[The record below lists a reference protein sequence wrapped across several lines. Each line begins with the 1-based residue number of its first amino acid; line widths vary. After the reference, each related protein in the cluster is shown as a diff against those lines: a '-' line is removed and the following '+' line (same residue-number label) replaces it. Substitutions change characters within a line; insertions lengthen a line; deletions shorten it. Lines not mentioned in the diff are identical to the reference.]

1 MKAIFTLF
9 AVFYISVAAA
19 DPGPAGGTEGGA
31 ERGTERGTEI
41 IISGQEEEI
50 AGTLVLPDKASNTVP
65 LVIMISG
72 SGAQERDSTV
82 VGFPL
87 FAQLAEH
94 LREAGVA
101 SFRFDDRETGQSTG
115 SFSDAT
121 LDRLAAD
128 VGIIVDHFKVF
139 SEQKFAEVIL
149 MGHSQGGIVA
159 SRLASLDHR
168 INRVVLVASPG
179 MNMRRMLR
187 QQVADAYA
195 QNSVPAELAEAEI
208 MAREQIMY
216 AIADNK
222 DDEAVDAARDAY
234 VAVYKNVLKNLPTSA
249 RSQIADIDALAHTQG
264 EELRETF
271 SAPQTQS
278 LLFHDPL
285 TDLKGLGMPVLMVF
299 GEKDTQAVQ
308 ALNRPLMEE
317 ALQSAGSN
325 YQAVVI
331 PEANHLFQKAENGRV
346 SEYALLEKQ
355 FAPGFT
361 ESITDWIIG
370 LAGTASAR

>member
-1 MKAIFTLF
+1 MKSIFTMLAAAF
-9 AVFYISVAAA
+9 WVSVAAA
-19 DPGPAGGTEGGA
+19 APGAGTEV
-31 ERGTERGTEI
+31 
-41 IISGQEEEI
+41 IISAQGEAI
-50 AGTLVLPDKASNTVP
+50 AGTLVVPDQASSTVP

-72 SGAQERDSTV
+72 SGAQERDVTLG
-82 VGFPL
+82 GFPV

-101 SFRFDDRETGQSTG
+101 SFRFDDRETGRSTG

-128 VGIIVDHFKVF
+128 VAIIVDHFKVF
-139 SEQKFAEVIL
+139 SDQKFAEVIL

-159 SRLASLDHR
+159 GRLASLDHR
-168 INRVVLVASPG
+168 INRVVLMASPG
-179 MNMRRMLR
+179 MNMRRILR

-195 QNSVPAELAEAEI
+195 QNAVAAELVEAEI
-208 MAREQIMY
+208 LAREQIMY

-222 DDEAVDAARDAY
+222 DDEEVEAARDAY
-234 VAVYKNVLKNLPTSA
+234 IAAYKKVLENLPAAT
-249 RSQIADIDALAHTQG
+249 RTQIADIEALAHTQG

-271 SAPQTQS
+271 SIPQTQS
-278 LLFHDPL
+278 LLFHDPV
-285 TDLKGLGMPVLMVF
+285 TDLKGLQMPVLMVF
-299 GEKDTQAVQ
+299 GAKDTQAVE
-308 ALNRPLMEE
+308 ALNRPLMEQ

-325 YQAVVI
+325 YRAVVI
-331 PEANHLFQKAENGRV
+331 PEANHLFQKAENGQV

-361 ESITDWIIG
+361 ESITEWING
-370 LAGTASAR
+370 GVGTASAR

>member
-1 MKAIFTLF
+1 MKLFFTLV
-9 AVFYISVAAA
+9 AAFYISFAAA
-19 DPGPAGGTEGGA
+19 EPGAGTEL
-31 ERGTERGTEI
+31 
-41 IISGQEEEI
+41 IISAQSEEI

-72 SGAQERDSTV
+72 SGAQARDSTV
-82 VGFPL
+82 VGFPV

-115 SFSDAT
+115 SFGDAT

-128 VGIIVDHFKVF
+128 VAIIVDHFKVF

-159 SRLASLDHR
+159 GRLASLDHR
-168 INRVVLVASPG
+168 INRVVLMASPG
-179 MNMRRMLR
+179 MNMRRILR

-195 QNSVPAELAEAEI
+195 HNSVSAELVEAEI
-208 MAREQIMY
+208 LAREEIMY

-222 DDEAVDAARDAY
+222 DEEEVDAARDAY
-234 VAVYKNVLKNLPTSA
+234 INAYKKVLESLPAAA
-249 RSQIADIDALAHTQG
+249 RAQIVNIDTLARTQA

-271 SAPQTQS
+271 SVPQTQS
-278 LLFHDPL
+278 LLFHDPV
-285 TDLKGLGMPVLMVF
+285 TDLKGLRMPVLMVF
-299 GEKDTQAVQ
+299 GARDTQAVE
-308 ALNRPLMEE
+308 ALNRPLMEQ

-331 PEANHLFQKAENGRV
+331 PEANHLFQKAENGQA

-361 ESITDWIIG
+361 ESITEWING
-370 LAGTASAR
+370 RTGTVPAR

>member
-1 MKAIFTLF
+1 MKSILMLL
-9 AVFYISVAAA
+9 AVFYIGVAAA
-19 DPGPAGGTEGGA
+19 DPGTAGM
-31 ERGTERGTEI
+31 EI
-41 IISGQEEEI
+41 IISGQDEKI

-87 FAQLAEH
+87 FAELAEH

-101 SFRFDDRETGQSTG
+101 SFRFDDRETGLSTG
-115 SFSDAT
+115 SFSEAT

-159 SRLASLDHR
+159 GRLASLDHR
-168 INRVVLVASPG
+168 INRVVLMASPG
-179 MNMRRMLR
+179 MNMRQILR
-187 QQVADAYA
+187 QQVIDAYA
-195 QNSVPAELAEAEI
+195 QNSIAAELVEAEI
-208 MAREQIMY
+208 LAREQIMY

-222 DDEAVDAARDAY
+222 DDETVDAAQDAY
-234 VAVYKNVLKNLPTSA
+234 VAAYKDVLENLPA
-249 RSQIADIDALAHTQG
+249 RVRAGIDDIDALAYNQG
-264 EELRETF
+264 EELRESF
-271 SAPQTQS
+271 SVPQVQS
-278 LLFHDPL
+278 LLFHDPVN
-285 TDLKGLGMPVLMVF
+285 DLKGLEMPVLMVF
-299 GEKDTQAVQ
+299 GAKDTQA
-308 ALNRPLMEE
+308 AHELNRPLMEE

-325 YQAVVI
+325 YLAVVI
-331 PEANHLFQKAENGRV
+331 PEANHLFQKAENGQV

-355 FAPGFT
+355 FAPGFADV
-361 ESITDWIIG
+361 ITDWINRRVG
-370 LAGTASAR
+370 GVSAR